1 MAEKL
6 GKDIIDQLK
15 RDGALC
21 LPVSGFDHAFL
32 RPVICIKDD
41 QNTHD
46 VDRLTRW
53 RNDHVKSFLT
63 EFNATNVQTSNW
75 LAHAVLENSGKI
87 LFMVDFEDNTVGH
100 VGLGFADWANSYIE
114 ADAIVRGVDAPRG
127 LMKQS
132 LLTLLR
138 WARDELGLDDQWVR
152 VRSDNPA
159 CAFYRKV
166 GFVDQKQ
173 VPLNQEQQGDML
185 VWFEDPALSAAQAY
199 LVYMKH
205 DANYLDDHG

>member
-1 MAEKL
+1 MTEKL
-6 GKDIIDQLK
+6 GQKIIEQLK
-15 RDGALC
+15 RDGELR
-21 LPVSGFDHAFL
+21 LPVSTFARAFL
-32 RPVICIKDD
+32 RPVICAKDNQD
-41 QNTHD
+41 ADD
-46 VDRLTRW
+46 VERLTQW

-63 EFNATNVQTSNW
+63 EFDATNEQTSNW
-75 LAHAVLENSGKI
+75 LANAVMQNTGKI
-87 LFMVDFEDNTVGH
+87 LFMVDYEDKTVGH
-100 VGLGFADWANSYIE
+100 VGLGFADWAKSYIE

-132 LLTLLR
+132 LLTLMR

-173 VPLNQEQQGDML
+173 VPLNKEQQGDML
-185 VWFEDPALSAAQAY
+185 VWFEDPALGSAEAH

-205 DANYLDDHG
+205 DARLLDDHG